1 MKKLLFIALFSIGL
15 FSVSNAQFLVYDITN
30 FNTVG
35 VTWDVAMAD
44 ATPGPTTT
52 ELNILNSQTRTG
64 VITNFA
70 FPFEFKCQ
78 DSNGCGTYQFVPTT
92 TTGVGVPINNCNV
105 PTGLKYRLENV
116 IPFVV
121 WEFEMKLG

>member
-15 FSVSNAQFLVYDITN
+15 FSVSNAQFLIYDITN
-30 FNTVG
+30 YNTAG
-35 VTWDVAMAD
+35 VTWDVGMAD
-44 ATPGPTTT
+44 ATPGPATY
-52 ELNILNSQTRTG
+52 ELNILNGQQRTG
-64 VITNFA
+64 VISTYA

-92 TTGVGVPINNCNV
+92 TTGIGVPINNCSV
-105 PTGLKYRLENV
+105 PTGLKYRLENI
-116 IPFVV
+116 IPFVL